1 MAKFY
6 ISINQFAEFSEA
18 TESSKKRIIKQQK
31 TPNKFLIPWYQ
42 KAKGAIKK
50 FFTDTKDY
58 SPIENAI
65 KELEAKVPINDRQRN
80 DRAASIQALE
90 VMKKIKLPR
99 ILSSLS
105 YEVVTTDDKEIHIND
120 VDVKIAPEIIIKA
133 SYKNEIIY
141 GAVKIHICKGKPF
154 NHVQCSYVAALLY
167 QHLTKKVIK
176 KGERVLPELC
186 LCLDVFAERLVPAPE
201 NIAAVSSTIRI
212 ICGDIKRLW
221 SA

>member
-6 ISINQFAEFSEA
+6 ISINQLAEFSEA

-31 TPNKFLIPWYQ
+31 TPSKFLIPWYQ

-80 DRAASIQALE
+80 DRTASIQALE
-90 VMKKIKLPR
+90 VMKKIKLPK

-105 YEVVTTDDKEIHIND
+105 YEVVTTDDKDIQIND

-133 SYKNEIIY
+133 RYKDEIIY

-167 QHLTKKVIK
+167 RHLLKKVAK
-176 KGERVLPELC
+176 KDERVLPELC

-201 NIAAVSSTIRI
+201 NIAAVSSNIKV

-221 SA
+221 TA